1 LSEAL
6 YPYYERELVFIR
18 QLAREFGQRYP
29 AEAGRLLLEPDRSG
43 DPHVERLIQAFAL
56 LAARIHRK
64 LDDEFPELTDAL
76 LAVLYPHYLAPVPSM
91 AILQFDLDPARGQI
105 PNGFVIPAA
114 SRLRTRALGELMCR
128 YRTGYPVN
136 LWPVQVA
143 KAQYLLPPFP
153 SGSSPPP
160 KTGAILR
167 LELECF
173 GGLSFSDLRL
183 ERLRFFLSGEP
194 QLIATL
200 HTALFNE
207 CTLVTF
213 RSGGRADGPAPL
225 KVEPADCLGQVGFE
239 TTEGL
244 IPYPESSFLGYR
256 LLTEFFAFPAKF
268 QFVDLM
274 GWERIRR
281 EGFGQRLEVLFYFNT
296 GSELL
301 QQGVGVDTFLLGC
314 TPIVNLFDQ
323 VAEPIALSEAKY
335 EYQVVPDVTNP
346 DGMEVFAVNAVS
358 STNLDT
364 GKTMEFHPFY
374 SVRHGGDEGPRRTF
388 WYAARRLSRRDKDR
402 GTDVFL
408 NLVDLDFN
416 PQAPA
421 NSTLIVSTTCTN
433 RDLPTRIRKLGERL
447 PFDLEGAAPLARIR
461 CVHTPTPTLR
471 PPSRRGRYWRLISH
485 LSLNHLSITDSTR
498 GREALQEILRLYDF
512 SDPDV
517 EIEEKSLASQLIE
530 GIISINSRR
539 VVGRVGADRE
549 AESGF
554 CRGVELTVE
563 LDDEKY
569 LGTGA
574 YLFSSVLERFVG
586 LYTSINSFTQLVTR
600 TRQGMGTFKRWP
612 PRAGEHPLL

>member
-1 LSEAL
+1 VSEAL

-56 LAARIHRK
+56 IAARIHRK

-76 LAVLYPHYLAPVPSM
+76 LAVLYPHFLAPVPSM
-91 AILQFDLDPARGQI
+91 AILEFNLDPARGKL
-105 PNGFVIPAA
+105 PDGFVIPAH

-128 YRTGYPVN
+128 YRTGYDVT
-136 LWPVQVA
+136 LWPVKVA

-160 KTGAILR
+160 KTGSILR
-167 LELECF
+167 MELECF
-173 GGLSFSDLRL
+173 GGLSFKELSL

-200 HTALFNE
+200 YTSLFNE
-207 CTLVTF
+207 CTRVAF
-213 RSGGRADGPAPL
+213 RPADRGQGPAP
-225 KVEPADCLGQVGFE
+225 VIAEPADCLGQVGFE
-239 TTEGL
+239 TNEGL

-268 QFVDLM
+268 QFVDLL
-274 GWERIRR
+274 GWERIRH
-281 EGFGQRLEVLFYFNT
+281 EGFGQRLEVLFYFST
-296 GSELL
+296 ASELL
-301 QQGVGVDTFLLGC
+301 EQGVGPETFLLGC
-314 TPIVNLFDQ
+314 TPIVNLFEQ
-323 VAEPIALSEAKY
+323 TAEPIALTEAKH

-346 DGMEVFAVNAVS
+346 DGMEVFAVNSVA
-358 STNLDT
+358 STNLGT
-364 GKTMEFHPFY
+364 GKSMEFHPFY
-374 SVRHGGDEGPRRTF
+374 SVRHGHDQGPRQTF
-388 WYAARRLSRRDKDR
+388 WYAARRPSRRDKDR

-416 PQAPA
+416 PQEQAD
-421 NSTLIVSTTCTN
+421 STLIVSATCTN
-433 RDLPTRIRKLGERL
+433 RNLPTRIRTLGERL

-461 CVHTPTPTLR
+461 CVRAPTATLR
-471 PPSRRGRYWRLISH
+471 PPPRRGRYWRLISH
-485 LSLNHLSITDSTR
+485 LNLNHLSITDSTR
-498 GREALQEILRLYDF
+498 GRDALQEILRLYDF
-512 SDPDV
+512 ADP
-517 EIEEKSLASQLIE
+517 EIENDEKSLASQLIE

-539 VVGRVGADRE
+539 VVGRVGAERE

-569 LGTGA
+569 LGIGT

-600 TRQGMGTFKRWP
+600 TRLATGTLKRWP
-612 PRAGEHPLL
+612 PRAGEHSLL